1 MRGYGNFFY
10 DVALI
15 SEAHK
20 YFFEKGE
27 LGDRKYNK
35 LKYEIQNDLE
45 SHEKDEIPFIYN
57 NIKSVYEC
65 ISFAYENIQQLEKIN
80 EIWKYILK
88 ANTTKAAEDKLKAL
102 AKIKLEIKYN
112 IHSYERANRLLPS
125 HILSTENMNKE
136 EFRTYAFSLS
146 LTENILYLLE
156 GLTPNQVYGLFPI
169 EKEYNGHIL
178 EIKDYY
184 YCIQEA
190 DKIGLDKI
198 MTSDDV
204 KHYIMECNTN
214 RFITLVGVGLMGLVS
229 DYNNWDMSDIVSIFK
244 EISEECDKP
253 QLQLI
258 KPI

>member
-20 YFFEKGE
+20 YFFEKGD

-35 LKYEIQNDLE
+35 LKSEIQNNLE
-45 SHEKDEIPFIYN
+45 SHEGDEIPFIYN

-65 ISFAYENIQQLEKIN
+65 ISFTYENIQQLEKIN
-80 EIWKYILK
+80 GIWKYILK
-88 ANTTKAAEDKLKAL
+88 ANTTRAAEDKLKAL

-125 HILSTENMNKE
+125 HILSTENMNEE
-136 EFRTYAFSLS
+136 EFRAYTLYLS
-146 LTENILYLLE
+146 LTENILHLME

-178 EIKDYY
+178 EVKDYY
-184 YCIQEA
+184 YCIQEVN
-190 DKIGLDKI
+190 KMGLDKI

-204 KHYIMECNTN
+204 KHYVMQCSTN
-214 RFITLVGVGLMGLVS
+214 IFMTLVGVGLMGLVS
-229 DYNNWDMSDIVSIFK
+229 DYNNWDMNDIISIFK
-244 EISEECDKP
+244 EINEECNKP
-253 QLQLI
+253 KLQVI
-258 KPI
+258 KSF

>member
-1 MRGYGNFFY
+1 MRGYGNLFY

-35 LKYEIQNDLE
+35 LKSEIENDLE
-45 SHEKDEIPFIYN
+45 LHEGDEIPFTYN
-57 NIKSVYEC
+57 DIKSVYEC
-65 ISFAYENIQQLEKIN
+65 ISFTYENIQQLEKIN

-112 IHSYERANRLLPS
+112 IHSYERVNRLLPS
-125 HILSTENMNKE
+125 HILSTENMNEE
-136 EFRTYAFSLS
+136 EFRTYTLYLS
-146 LTENILYLLE
+146 LTKNILHLME

-169 EKEYNGHIL
+169 EKEYNGHRL
-178 EIKDYY
+178 EVKDYY
-184 YCIQEA
+184 YCIQQA
-190 DKIGLDKI
+190 DKMGLDKI

-204 KHYIMECNTN
+204 KHYIMECSTS
-214 RFITLVGVGLMGLVS
+214 RFMTSVGVGLMGLVS
-229 DYNNWDMSDIVSIFK
+229 DYNNWNANDIMSK
-244 EISEECDKP
+244 LEEIKEECNKP
-253 QLQLI
+253 QLQVI
-258 KPI
+258 KPF

>member
-1 MRGYGNFFY
+1 MREYGNFFY

-35 LKYEIQNDLE
+35 LKSEIENDLE
-45 SHEKDEIPFIYN
+45 LHEGDEIPFTYN

-65 ISFAYENIQQLEKIN
+65 ISFTYENIQQLEKIN

-102 AKIKLEIKYN
+102 AKVKLEIKYN
-112 IHSYERANRLLPS
+112 IHSYERVNRLLPS

-169 EKEYNGHIL
+169 EKEYNGHVL
-178 EIKDYY
+178 EVKDYY

-190 DKIGLDKI
+190 DKMGLDKI
-198 MTSDDV
+198 MTSNDV
-204 KHYIMECNTN
+204 KHYIMECSTS
-214 RFITLVGVGLMGLVS
+214 RFMTSVGVGLMGLVS
-229 DYNNWDMSDIVSIFK
+229 DYNNWNANDIMSK
-244 EISEECDKP
+244 LEEIKEECNKP
-253 QLQLI
+253 QLQVI
-258 KPI
+258 KPF